1 MTRERTGFDE
11 RRGLG
16 LSFMT
21 RDNMD
26 TVHHAAC
33 RLLHS
38 TGILVGSK
46 EAVDHLHSAGAQV
59 AGGDKEKGWRVH
71 LPDFLV
77 NDSLAA
83 SPKSQVYYARDP
95 RNNIYQEPGRVIF
108 GLFSEPVSIIDPH
121 TRRFRDSTKKD
132 NEDLYRL
139 IDALPGVGM
148 ATKGICA
155 CDMPPE
161 SQAVHSYHAMILN
174 TSKHL
179 SGGVNTRAKA
189 LCILDMLAE
198 LAGGHQALKRKP
210 LATSSCCPIS
220 PLSLPGELC
229 EVIITLAEHG
239 GININIMVMTL
250 AGGTSPVT
258 LGATIVQTIA
268 EHLAGIT
275 LAQSVRRGANV
286 ALGSCSTIMDLKKG
300 LASVGCP
307 EWGLI
312 GAAIAQMGAYYGLPT
327 RIGGGV
333 SDAKAPDP
341 QSGYEFAT
349 NALTHALAGA
359 TQIFGLGCLDN
370 GLAVDYAKVIMDH
383 DCVQSIQRILDG
395 VSFDNEGLALELIEE
410 VGPNNTF
417 LTTKHTLKRARTQSQ
432 PWIFDRRTRQAWLTD
447 PKRDLVE
454 RAYAKALYLIN
465 THEPAPLPS
474 GVKDNIDRLVA
485 EFDQKM
491 RRGAS

>member
-1 MTRERTGFDE
+1 MSREETGAGIL
-11 RRGLG
+11 RGVG
-16 LSFMT
+16 LNFMT
-21 RDNMD
+21 QNDMD
-26 TVHHAAC
+26 TVHHAAS

-46 EAVDHLHSAGAQV
+46 EAVDYLQGAGCSV
-59 AGGDKEKGWRVH
+59 TKSSKDDEWRVYI
-71 LPDFLV
+71 PDFLV
-77 NDSLAA
+77 SDSIAA
-83 SPKSQVYYARDP
+83 APKSQVYYARDP
-95 RNNIYQEPGRVIF
+95 KQNLYQLPGRVAF
-108 GLFSEPVSIIDPH
+108 GLFSEPVSVIDPI
-121 TRRFRDSTKKD
+121 TRQYRDSTKKD

-148 ATKGICA
+148 ATKGICP

-161 SQAVHSYHAMILN
+161 SQAVHSYHAMIMN
-174 TSKHL
+174 TAKHL

-198 LAGGHQALKRKP
+198 VAGGHDELKRKP

-220 PLSLPGELC
+220 PLTFPKELC
-229 EVIITLAEHG
+229 EVMVTLAEHG
-239 GININIMVMTL
+239 GININVMVMDL
-250 AGGTSPVT
+250 AGGTGPVT
-258 LGATIVQTIA
+258 LAGTIVQTIA
-268 EHLAGIT
+268 EHLAGIV

-307 EWGLI
+307 EWALV
-312 GAAIAQMGAYYGLPT
+312 GAAISQMGRYYGLPT

-333 SDAKAPDP
+333 SDSKAPDA

-370 GLAVDYAKVIMDH
+370 GLAVDFAKVIMDH
-383 DCVQSIQRILDG
+383 DCIQNIFKILDG
-395 VSFDNEGLALELIEE
+395 VNFNNEGLALELIEE
-410 VGPNNTF
+410 VGPNNSF
-417 LTTKHTLKRARTQSQ
+417 LTTRHTLKRARIHSQ
-432 PWIFDRRTRQAWLTD
+432 PLIFDRRTRNAWLED

-454 RAYAKALYLIN
+454 RAYAQALDIIEN
-465 THEPAPLPS
+465 HKPMPLPE
-474 GVKDNIDRLVA
+474 KTKENIDRIVA
-485 EFDQKM
+485 EFDQKIL
-491 RRGAS
+491 RDSK